1 MYQLI
6 VKEGFV
12 SYREGLEMQNRAYE
26 EVLKG
31 EWDGVLF
38 LLEHSPVFTVGTGGG
53 WDNLLCSP
61 EVLEKEQVEIH
72 KADRGGNITFHGPGQ
87 IVVYPIFNLTKLKK
101 DAHWYIESLEQ
112 VVLNVLAEYGIE
124 GGRKPEYK
132 GVWIDDEKVSAVG
145 VHLKRWVTSHG
156 LSLNIH
162 VDPKYFNQINPCGIT
177 EFGVT
182 SLGDHVENICLAE
195 VRHKLIHHFEKVF
208 DIRFRDERK

>member
-12 SYREGLEMQNRAYE
+12 SYREGLEIQNRAYE

-61 EVLEKEQVEIH
+61 EVLEKEGIEIL
-72 KADRGGNITFHGPGQ
+72 KSDRGGNITFHGPGQ
-87 IVVYPIFNLTKLKK
+87 IVAYPIFNLTKLKK

-124 GGRKPEYK
+124 GRRKPDYK
-132 GVWIDDEKVSAVG
+132 GVWIEDEKVSAVG
-145 VHLKRWVTSHG
+145 VHLKRWITSHG

-162 VDPKYFNQINPCGIT
+162 VDRKYFDQIIPCGIQ

-182 SLGDHVENICLAE
+182 SLGNHAADVTMDEAKERLI
-195 VRHKLIHHFEKVF
+195 RHFKKVF
-208 DIRFRDERK
+208 DIRFRDEWK